1 MPYRSSTGDGDVVG
15 DEVVRVWEGTQAKA
29 EALHAMLTARGITSS
44 VTRDREVEGGTA
56 VVEAFIMVLPEQ
68 AEEARALIA
77 DVESGAA
84 SR

>member
-1 MPYRSSTGDGDVVG
+1 
-15 DEVVRVWEGTQAKA
+15 
-29 EALHAMLTARGITSS
+29 MLTARGITSS